1 MASTAS
7 PDLDMSIAAII
18 ARSQRNGTAKRIAA
32 TQRADDRY
40 AAEVETIKASRPLGT
55 DAYRP
60 EPKSIHDSVPR
71 ARIGYEPPKARSKPV
86 RRGLGGIENGLPTG
100 RGAQSYHRPVRSVR
114 WPGDE
119 GY

>member
-1 MASTAS
+1 MTLDEILAMAAKS
-7 PDLDMSIAAII
+7 DIH
-18 ARSQRNGTAKRIAA
+18 KRIAA
-32 TQRADDRY
+32 TERADARE
-40 AAEVETIKASRPLGT
+40 AAEVETIKASRPLGV

-60 EPKSIHDSVPR
+60 EPKSIHDPVPR
-71 ARIGYEPPKARSKPV
+71 ARIGFEPPKARSKPA

>member
-1 MASTAS
+1 MASTDT
-7 PDLDMSIAAII
+7 DLDMSLAAII
-18 ARSQRNGTAKRIAA
+18 ARSERSGIAKRMARNERA
-32 TQRADDRY
+32 FQRE
-40 AAEVETIKASRPLGT
+40 AAEVEQIKANRPLGV